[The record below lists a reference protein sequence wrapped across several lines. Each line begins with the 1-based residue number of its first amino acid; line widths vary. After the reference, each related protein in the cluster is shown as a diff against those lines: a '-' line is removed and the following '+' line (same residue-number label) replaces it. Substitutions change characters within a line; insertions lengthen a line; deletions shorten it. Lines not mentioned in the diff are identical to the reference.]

1 LGRDSNPARSKR
13 RRQDESGSEDEDSG
27 DPARPASY
35 RKTEDRKKLNPLA
48 AWLLFD
54 KDRFSA
60 IVQDANTPTDHGL
73 ISRLRSQLPAKTR
86 DRILA
91 EDAKLQALLQA
102 RFRAPP
108 EDGAGSTGYFSLCDL
123 RAPAQKRFHGLDT
136 AEGIERALHDFFQVI
151 ATICDDRKSSTR
163 AQYWLTLTQP
173 FQALLRDDSPGIG
186 FNRWD
191 PIFLRKMV
199 HEAMENMC
207 THLNSAFQGDK
218 PIGTDL
224 LTEAISAVW
233 ANLSYAQW
241 GPRHQAHE
249 HDRLT
254 LRMGT
259 MDRGRTGRGIRTSA
273 PASGSATSG
282 SSGSA
287 GSARASGPGGP
298 RARGRAATPPLATT
312 PPVGPLSY
320 SVNDWAH
327 VHQQQL
333 VCNKASR
340 AKY

>member
-1 LGRDSNPARSKR
+1 M
-13 RRQDESGSEDEDSG
+13 
-27 DPARPASY
+27 
-35 RKTEDRKKLNPLA
+35 
-48 AWLLFD
+48 
-54 KDRFSA
+54 
-60 IVQDANTPTDHGL
+60 
-73 ISRLRSQLPAKTR
+73 
-86 DRILA
+86 
-91 EDAKLQALLQA
+91 
-102 RFRAPP
+102 
-108 EDGAGSTGYFSLCDL
+108 
-123 RAPAQKRFHGLDT
+123 DT

-273 PASGSATSG
+273 PASGSAASG
-282 SSGSA
+282 SSGGS

-312 PPVGPLSY
+312 PPAGTLAY
-320 SVNDWAH
+320 CVNDWAH
-327 VHQQQL
+327 VHHQQPA
-333 VCNKASR
+333 CDKAARGKCRYTHCASYNHIPKAELR
-340 AKY
+340 RQFTAALHTSPTYLARVLAWLG